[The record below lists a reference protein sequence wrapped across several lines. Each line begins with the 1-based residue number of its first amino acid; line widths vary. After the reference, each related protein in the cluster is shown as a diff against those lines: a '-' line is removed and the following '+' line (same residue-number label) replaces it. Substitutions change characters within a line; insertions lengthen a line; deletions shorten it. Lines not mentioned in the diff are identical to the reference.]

1 MALAK
6 ALWLCLLP
14 GISLVGTGSV
24 HASNWLLKGPG
35 CLCALQQAG
44 GTSSLPRAWRGA
56 GADPPLRSTPH
67 RSETST
73 QHCSV
78 WSESLKAAVVLIFLG
93 WTVMR
98 PLIVGSHAISCI
110 TRCIKRRSANSSC
123 TLRSCCL
130 HVYLKGLAV
139 KPVKSTS
146 DGK

>member
-1 MALAK
+1 MSPPRHFFGWH
-6 ALWLCLLP
+6 WLCACLQLAAKGAGLPLCPAAGWGELLP
-14 GISLVGTGSV
+14 
-24 HASNWLLKGPG
+24 PP
-35 CLCALQQAG
+35 
-44 GTSSLPRAWRGA
+44 PRAWRGA

-110 TRCIKRRSANSSC
+110 TRRIKRHSANSSC